1 MKFTLSAI
9 AVASLLIGQVESR
22 WKPTPGL
29 SWNYVLGDDKFEL
42 SKEKATVI
50 DVDYNKSASEIKKY
64 HDAGKKVICYF
75 SGGTVEDWRDDY
87 KEFEKVS
94 GLIQNEYDDW
104 PGEYWLDIR
113 KSGLRPILKKR
124 MKVAIEKNCDGIEVD
139 NLDGYSVNKNHW
151 DIKESDVVDFAKW
164 LGNTAHELGISI
176 GLKNIPGLIGKL
188 ESYFDFAINESCIE
202 HSECGLYKPF
212 LNNNKAVFG
221 ITYGDFNSKLN
232 SLCKNLNG
240 LNISMIVKKSQ
251 NLKQDGYTFNG
262 KSNCGSSFSTGS
274 APVVKTTAVTSK
286 KTTVKKTTTAVSK
299 PTTVANKPTT
309 VASKPTTVASK
320 PSTVA
325 SNTNTNTNTNAN
337 VNANKPVVNNAVN
350 PVVNNAVKPATNTA
364 PAATDKSTSTAPVAN
379 DTKEETVANDD
390 VPTVFEPENGTEQA
404 DPIVPD
410 ESSNPVES
418 STPGLSSNNVNNVV
432 SDQFAEESEG
442 GSTGTVVGVAV
453 TGSVVGAAALV
464 VLIKKNPKQYQQIK
478 RSISRRAT
486 SIKRGASTVSR
497 RLTNKKPKKVTL
509 PLPTH
514 NDSVE
519 NFNDNTYNVNSY
531 KYTFTKNYD
540 DFLN

>member
-1 MKFTLSAI
+1 
-9 AVASLLIGQVESR
+9 
-22 WKPTPGL
+22 
-29 SWNYVLGDDKFEL
+29 
-42 SKEKATVI
+42 
-50 DVDYNKSASEIKKY
+50 
-64 HDAGKKVICYF
+64 
-75 SGGTVEDWRDDY
+75 
-87 KEFEKVS
+87 
-94 GLIQNEYDDW
+94 
-104 PGEYWLDIR
+104 
-113 KSGLRPILKKR
+113 
-124 MKVAIEKNCDGIEVD
+124 
-139 NLDGYSVNKNHW
+139 
-151 DIKESDVVDFAKW
+151 
-164 LGNTAHELGISI
+164 
-176 GLKNIPGLIGKL
+176 
-188 ESYFDFAINESCIE
+188 
-202 HSECGLYKPF
+202 
-212 LNNNKAVFG
+212 
-221 ITYGDFNSKLN
+221 
-232 SLCKNLNG
+232 
-240 LNISMIVKKSQ
+240 MIVKKSQ

-274 APVVKTTAVTSK
+274 APVAKTSAVTSK

-337 VNANKPVVNNAVN
+337 ANANKPVVNNAVN